1 MPTASNLTVRAG
13 ALGELPD
20 SLRSAMAPLDVKEQQ
35 FVYEFAKDHNMTLA
49 ALRAGY
55 GNGNKPSAK
64 VAGSRLLNDP
74 KVLAA
79 ILVLLETRA
88 IEANVEAARLLEE
101 VAVVAYSDISNYTI
115 DDFGNVHLAAGA
127 PQHAIRAVSKI
138 KKKIRHETR
147 EDGTTTITYETE
159 VALWNKVEAINLGM
173 KHKGMFIE
181 RTLSLHTTLEDLIR
195 AATGGSNA
203 A

>member
-13 ALGELPD
+13 AIGELPD
-20 SLRSAMAPLDVKEQQ
+20 TLRAAMAPLDVKEQQ
-35 FVYEFAKDHNMTLA
+35 FVYEFAKDHNITNA

-64 VAGSRLLNDP
+64 VAGCRLMNDP

-88 IEANVEAARLLEE
+88 IEANIEAARLLEE
-101 VAVVAYSDISNYTI
+101 VAVVAYSSIDHYTI
-115 DDFGNVHLAAGA
+115 DDYGNVGLAPGA
-127 PQHAIRAVSKI
+127 PHGSIRAVSKI

-147 EDGTTTITYETE
+147 EDGTTTVTYETE
-159 VALWNKVEAINLGM
+159 LALWNKVEALNLGM

-181 RTLSLHTTLEDLIR
+181 RTVSLHTTLEDLIK
-195 AATGGSNA
+195 AARGDA